1 MKINRFTLDNGLRVV
16 HVHDRSTAMVAVN
29 TLYDVGARDESP
41 ALTGIAHLF
50 EHLMFGGSAHVPDF
64 DAALSA
70 AGGISNAWTSSD
82 FTNFYDVLPAAN
94 IETALWIESDRML
107 RLALSERSLEVQRN
121 VVIEEFKQT
130 CLNRPYG
137 DMDHALRA
145 LCYRTHPYRFPVIGK
160 DFSHIER
167 VTLADAERWFYS
179 HYAPDNAV
187 LAICGNIDAT
197 TAERLV
203 RKWYGDLPPRKV
215 ASRRLPAEPLPAA
228 PRTTTVSGRV
238 PQTAL
243 AIAYPMAGYGTPE
256 YFNADIISDILANGH
271 ASRFYREL
279 LMGTDIFTEVDAAIQ
294 GTEEPGLFLINAKL
308 ARNGEEAEREAIAAI
323 DAQTSR
329 MARESVGKRDV
340 ELCLNQLESART
352 FGLLNYLSVAQTIA
366 LAEMHREDANR
377 FMEPYRVI
385 TPDTLRSTA
394 ATIFNPDHKC
404 TLIYR
409 PEGAESVQ

>member
-1 MKINRFTLDNGLRVV
+1 M
-16 HVHDRSTAMVAVN
+16 
-29 TLYDVGARDESP
+29 
-41 ALTGIAHLF
+41 
-50 EHLMFGGSAHVPDF
+50 
-64 DAALSA
+64 
-70 AGGISNAWTSSD
+70 
-82 FTNFYDVLPAAN
+82 
-94 IETALWIESDRML
+94 
-107 RLALSERSLEVQRN
+107 
-121 VVIEEFKQT
+121 
-130 CLNRPYG
+130 
-137 DMDHALRA
+137 
-145 LCYRTHPYRFPVIGK
+145 
-160 DFSHIER
+160 
-167 VTLADAERWFYS
+167 
-179 HYAPDNAV
+179 
-187 LAICGNIDAT
+187 
-197 TAERLV
+197 
-203 RKWYGDLPPRKV
+203 

-329 MARESVGKRDV
+329 MAREMVGQRDV
-340 ELCLNQLESART
+340 ELCLNRLESART

-366 LAEMHREDANR
+366 HAEMHREDANR
-377 FMEPYRVI
+377 FMEPYRAI